1 MELEKVTE
9 AALHLLV
16 CDKSQQ
22 NDTDADEDDLSP
34 DCRRKINDFLNQHE
48 ITAANISIRVT
59 TIRPERPQ
67 YPDPRAPP
75 SEYEERAEDVL
86 QPRPDPESANRRLGF
101 VLLEKHNLT
110 CRIEYDSDSESEQ
123 LGPRSSLSDPWAWD
137 RAAFYTP
144 LPGPPAPLH
153 IRLLSLYWS
162 EKQGPV
168 ICSIDT
174 FELDSAPPFAALSYS
189 WGKDPGEP
197 YWIYCDGQRIPVRVN
212 LFRALNSLSEP
223 PMLIIRQENHPLKK
237 SEFHG
242 PETCLEPETNYRIRR
257 LWVDALCINQEDNV
271 EKPAQV
277 QEMGRIYSKAARV
290 ISWVV
295 PDVDFT
301 MDGFKLFDW
310 GKRAYLGIFNETVHL
325 EEDCEKVH
333 GVPTHDNP
341 GWREIKA
348 FFRNEYF
355 ERSWVVQEVALAKK
369 AVLVLDRLEID
380 WHLVGG
386 VAGVFEEMKMWQ
398 TKDKQCPYRLPLKK
412 NPFENAR
419 KLRSLYV
426 HPDKT
431 HDMLNLLVHLR
442 EWKCGD
448 PVDKVYSLF
457 GITNSPIRT
466 AKYGINKYELF
477 RETARALI
485 QQRQNLDVMS
495 FVPQTQFHWGPYGD
509 FPAVEFMEDVFLED
523 SNGRMIFRWMEEPG
537 QPDRSVVFT
546 EREDYADGVPPSWA
560 PAWDLSDPGPQNAS
574 LLNEKYGY
582 AASSSEPPTIS
593 VLQNDSLL
601 SASGLRLGTIE
612 ICSDV
617 IGNFADF
624 YITNKDPIDTVKC
637 FSSVLGSD
645 YPSKHSAEA
654 FNKRWDFA
662 LAIVAGYPTVD
673 LSPTLNVSTRNM
685 VRTYWEATLETPFL
699 DPKEMPEGEDEV
711 PAAETSTHAGAV
723 PSVIPNDFIQWFNKN
738 KISTTIGNH
747 RLVRLPGELKDSDNE
762 CNGCRVA
769 GSYCARLCKMA
780 YHRRVFYIKSGHFG
794 LGPANMKVG
803 DQVVVLFGGKVLF
816 VLRRKHDYYRLIG
829 DCYLHKAMNG
839 EVIEEWKQGQ
849 RKSEVFNIL

>member
-1 MELEKVTE
+1 MVN
-9 AALHLLV
+9 A
-16 CDKSQQ
+16 
-22 NDTDADEDDLSP
+22 SP
-34 DCRRKINDFLNQHE
+34 
-48 ITAANISIRVT
+48 
-59 TIRPERPQ
+59 
-67 YPDPRAPP
+67 
-75 SEYEERAEDVL
+75 
-86 QPRPDPESANRRLGF
+86 
-101 VLLEKHNLT
+101 
-110 CRIEYDSDSESEQ
+110 
-123 LGPRSSLSDPWAWD
+123 
-137 RAAFYTP
+137 
-144 LPGPPAPLH
+144 
-153 IRLLSLYWS
+153 
-162 EKQGPV
+162 
-168 ICSIDT
+168 
-174 FELDSAPPFAALSYS
+174 
-189 WGKDPGEP
+189 
-197 YWIYCDGQRIPVRVN
+197 
-212 LFRALNSLSEP
+212 EP
-223 PMLIIRQENHPLKK
+223 PILIIRQENHHKK
-237 SEFHG
+237 SHFHG

-277 QEMGRIYSKAARV
+277 QEMGRIYSKAERV

-325 EEDCEKVH
+325 EEGCEKAH
-333 GVPTHDNP
+333 GVPTHDNS

-369 AVLVLDRLEID
+369 AVLVLDRLGID
-380 WHLVGG
+380 WHL
-386 VAGVFEEMKMWQ
+386 
-398 TKDKQCPYRLPLKK
+398 TKDKQSPYRLHLKK
-412 NPFENAR
+412 NPFENAK
-419 KLRSLYV
+419 KLRSLHV

-431 HDMLNLLVHLR
+431 HDMLTLLVQLR

-509 FPAVEFMEDVFLED
+509 LPAVEFMEDVFVEF
-523 SNGRMIFRWMEEPG
+523 SNERMIFRWMEGPG
-537 QPDRSVVFT
+537 QPDRSLVFT
-546 EREDYADGVPPSWA
+546 E
-560 PAWDLSDPGPQNAS
+560 Q
-574 LLNEKYGY
+574 KYGY

-593 VLQNDSLL
+593 ALQNDSLL

-685 VRTYWEATLETPFL
+685 VRTYWEATLKTPFL
-699 DPKEMPEGEDEV
+699 DPKEMPEGEDEI

-723 PSVIPNDFIQWFNKN
+723 PSVIPNDFVQW
-738 KISTTIGNH
+738 
-747 RLVRLPGELKDSDNE
+747 
-762 CNGCRVA
+762 
-769 GSYCARLCKMA
+769 SY
-780 YHRRVFYIKSGHFG
+780 
-794 LGPANMKVG
+794 
-803 DQVVVLFGGKVLF
+803 
-816 VLRRKHDYYRLIG
+816 
-829 DCYLHKAMNG
+829 
-839 EVIEEWKQGQ
+839 
-849 RKSEVFNIL
+849 